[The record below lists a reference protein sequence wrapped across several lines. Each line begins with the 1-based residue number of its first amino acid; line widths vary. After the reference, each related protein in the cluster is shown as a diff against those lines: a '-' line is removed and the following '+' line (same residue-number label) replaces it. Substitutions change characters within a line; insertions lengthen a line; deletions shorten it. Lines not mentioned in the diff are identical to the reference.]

1 MQLDLSRFGSLTNEQ
16 VYSKILP
23 KKEVKELPQEFK
35 TLAGITVWIL
45 FISGCVHIFAST
57 LFWVVNLGSNPT
69 PDLAMRVSWGLGFAA
84 LFLSVV
90 AAKLRQM
97 LE

>member
-1 MQLDLSRFGSLTNEQ
+1 M
-16 VYSKILP
+16 
-23 KKEVKELPQEFK
+23 PQEFK

-45 FISGCVHIFAST
+45 FISGCVHVFVST
-57 LFWVVNLGSNPT
+57 LFWVVNLGSTAT
-69 PDLAMRVSWGLGFAA
+69 PDLAMRVSWGLGFAT